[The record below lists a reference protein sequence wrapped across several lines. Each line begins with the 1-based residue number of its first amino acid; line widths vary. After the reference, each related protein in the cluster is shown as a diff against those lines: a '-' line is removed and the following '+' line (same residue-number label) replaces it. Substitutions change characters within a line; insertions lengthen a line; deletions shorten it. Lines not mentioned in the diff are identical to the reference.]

1 MNEIRDAVLGQAVG
15 DAFGVPVE
23 FMSRREVRKLH
34 LTEMVGKNTPVEF
47 SSRWSTLIPAGAWSD
62 DTSMMLASMDAFVRS
77 GGRPDYEEHMKRFI
91 AWWNQGEYCCLPFPF
106 GLGNNVGAALE
117 RFLKGTPAL
126 QCGGRGRMDN
136 GNGSLMR
143 ILPFSLYSISHQ
155 LDEAE
160 MVDVVG
166 KGSSITHGHDI
177 SRMSCVIFTVFLQGL
192 AEEKNLEAAFGRIA
206 DFSWKRY
213 FSEEAQDELRDVIS
227 PMVHDLSEGEIG
239 ETGYV
244 VDTLK
249 TALYSL
255 SHSTDYES
263 AILSA
268 VNLGYDTDTSA
279 AVTGAL
285 AGVLYGSRSIPKR
298 WMEALLSRDMI
309 EEAAESF
316 TLEMAFFQDF

>member
-23 FMSRREVRKLH
+23 FMSRRDVRKLH

-47 SSRWSTLIPAGAWSD
+47 FSRWSTLIPAGAWSD
-62 DTSMMLASMDAFVRS
+62 DTSMMLASMDAFVRC
-77 GGRPDYEEHMKRFI
+77 GGHPDYEEHMKRFL
-91 AWWNQGEYCCLPFPF
+91 AWWDQGEYCCLSFPF
-106 GLGNNVGAALE
+106 GLGNNVGSAME
-117 RFLKGTPAL
+117 RFRRGTPVL

-155 LDEAE
+155 LTEKE

-166 KGSSITHGHDI
+166 KGSAITHGHDI
-177 SRMSCVIFTVFLQGL
+177 SRMSCVIFTVFLKGIIK
-192 AEEKNLEAAFGRIA
+192 EKNLESAFGRVA
-206 DFSWKRY
+206 DFPWKRY
-213 FSEEAQDELRDVIS
+213 FSQEALDALRDVTS
-227 PMVHDLSEGEIG
+227 PLAHDLSEGEIG

-249 TALYSL
+249 TAFYSL
-255 SHSTDYES
+255 SHSRDYES
-263 AILSA
+263 AVLTA

-279 AVTGAL
+279 SVTGAL
-285 AGVLYGSRSIPKR
+285 AGVLYGNRSIPKR
-298 WMEALLSRDMI
+298 WMNALLAKDML

-316 TLEMAFFQDF
+316 TLEMAFFR